1 MPSGSGFYF
10 YTMRLFTLALLL
22 ISTRLFSQQTIVSTA
37 TQLIV
42 DKQYEQ
48 ANRYLDSILHKDKK
62 NVDALMMKGNVI
74 LNRDLAN
81 TPSLTLITKEEES
94 IFNNQLGF
102 IEHPVKVVSDTT
114 LQQVESLWLQCLKTD
129 SSRIDILKG
138 LCTLYGMAL
147 KKEKLKAA
155 IKKLVQQ
162 EKDEDGGQAYR
173 TAEYARKFK
182 ERGRVEE
189 AMELY
194 RFIATLYPQLA
205 GIRCDIASEYF
216 YSGDIKSALQWL
228 DSAFAQK
235 DIDETTYLNGAFIY
249 SNLGYFDNAQQTL
262 DSYSKKFD
270 RKMNQFYYGLHQ
282 FAEATKGWYDVLQYF
297 SQMVDSNA
305 YYTEVK
311 LAQTLLQY
319 KDSFSIADYSA
330 LIRTDIPD
338 YYKVLIH
345 QRAVKQFPQSCEP
358 FLQYGVFES
367 FIKNYPAA
375 IQFLEE
381 GEHCNMDSSQLAYWQ
396 LNYGFALYQSGQ
408 YKSSL
413 LRWQP
418 LLRSG
423 NKFMAQAA
431 EYFTAK
437 ILLEQKQNQLAKT
450 YLEKISASDT
460 DTKYVTLANYLLQH

>member
-1 MPSGSGFYF
+1 
-10 YTMRLFTLALLL
+10 MRLYTLAFLL
-22 ISTRLFSQQTIVSTA
+22 ISARLFSQQQIVSA
-37 TQLIV
+37 TTQFIV
-42 DKQYEQ
+42 DKKYEE
-48 ANRYLDSILHKDKK
+48 ANHYLDSILKKDKK

-74 LNRDLAN
+74 LNRDLEN
-81 TPSLTLITKEEES
+81 SPSLTLLTKEDES
-94 IFNNQLGF
+94 IFNNKLEY

-114 LQQVESLWLQCLKTD
+114 LSQVESLWLQCLKTD
-129 SSRIDILKG
+129 STQLDILKG

-147 KKEKLKAA
+147 EKEKLKVE

-162 EKDEDGGQAYR
+162 EKDVDGGQAYR

-182 ERGRVEE
+182 ERGKFEE

-194 RFIATLYPQLA
+194 HFIAQLYPHLA

-216 YSGDIKSALQWL
+216 YHGDIKMALQWL

-249 SNLGYFDNAQQTL
+249 STVGYFDNAQKAL
-262 DSYSKKFD
+262 DQYSKKFD
-270 RKMNQFYYGLHQ
+270 RKMNQFYNGLHQ
-282 FAEATKGWYDVLQYF
+282 FADATKGWPEVLNYF
-297 SQMVDSNA
+297 SEMVDSNA

-311 LAQTLLQY
+311 LAKTLLQL
-319 KDSFSIADYSA
+319 KDSFSVQDYAA

-345 QRAVKQFPQSCEP
+345 QRAVKQFRHSCEP

-375 IQFLEE
+375 LQFFEE

-396 LNYGFALYQSGQ
+396 LNYGFALYRSGQ

-413 LRWQP
+413 LMFQP
-418 LLRSG
+418 LLHTG

-437 ILLEQKQNQLAKT
+437 ILLELKQNDLAKT
-450 YLEKISASDT
+450 YLENISKSDT
-460 DTKYVTLANYLLQH
+460 ETKYVTLANYLLKE